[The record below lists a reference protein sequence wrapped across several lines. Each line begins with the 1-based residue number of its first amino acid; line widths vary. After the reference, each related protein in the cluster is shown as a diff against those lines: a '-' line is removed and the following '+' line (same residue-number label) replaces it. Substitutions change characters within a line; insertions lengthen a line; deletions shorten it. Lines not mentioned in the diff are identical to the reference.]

1 MNLHDDIILRSVRL
15 YGKVGDNSC
24 ISEYERADDD
34 DDSIFGGLNQKACFR
49 LSEADIG
56 NDSCNGNRACRG
68 ALLTVGEG
76 SCNSNGACYSYTA
89 DGCYQNFQDEDDVF
103 KPYDDDFV
111 PSCTAGL
118 TVGNNSC
125 NGSGACDMSY
135 NSEIELGI
143 TIGDNR

>member
-1 MNLHDDIILRSVRL
+1 MRSVRL
-15 YGKVGDNSC
+15 YGRVGDNSC
-24 ISEYERADDD
+24 IAEQLGFSRRELGPGAGTKR
-34 DDSIFGGLNQKACFR
+34 NACFR

-56 NDSCNGNRACRG
+56 NDSCNGDTACQG
-68 ALLTVGEG
+68 ALLTVGDG
-76 SCNSNGACYSYTA
+76 SCNSGSACYSFTA
-89 DGCYQNFQDEDDVF
+89 DGCYQNFQENDDYF
-103 KPYDDDFV
+103 KPYDDDV